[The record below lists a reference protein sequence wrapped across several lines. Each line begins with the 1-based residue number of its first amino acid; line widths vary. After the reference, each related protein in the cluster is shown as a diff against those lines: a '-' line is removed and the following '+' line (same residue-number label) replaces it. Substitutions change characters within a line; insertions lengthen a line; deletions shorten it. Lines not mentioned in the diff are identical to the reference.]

1 MDSIDITDSTFSLG
15 NISLT
20 EPVNTI
26 VSSMTEIEIPSS
38 EIPLAVPSEFGLS
51 EMTSEMA
58 NEMTDNL
65 PLLEPF
71 TMNDGYLFYLAI
83 GAALLILIGIFTYTY
98 YNTKN
103 NVKNMV
109 QENNMNNMNNTNNT
123 SYYDTTGYMRSE
135 F

>member
-1 MDSIDITDSTFSLG
+1 M
-15 NISLT
+15 
-20 EPVNTI
+20 P
-26 VSSMTEIEIPSS
+26 EIELPSS
-38 EIPLAVPSEFGLS
+38 EISLAVPSEFGVSEMTS

-71 TMNDGYLFYLAI
+71 TMNDGYLFYLGI
-83 GAALLILIGIFTYTY
+83 GAALVILIGIFTYTY

-109 QENNMNNMNNTNNT
+109 QENNTNNMNNTNNTNNT

>member
-26 VSSMTEIEIPSS
+26 VSSMPEI

-51 EMTSEMA
+51 EITSEMA

-71 TMNDGYLFYLAI
+71 TMNDGYLFYLGI
-83 GAALLILIGIFTYTY
+83 GAALVILIGIFTYTY

-109 QENNMNNMNNTNNT
+109 QENNTNNMNNTNNTNNT